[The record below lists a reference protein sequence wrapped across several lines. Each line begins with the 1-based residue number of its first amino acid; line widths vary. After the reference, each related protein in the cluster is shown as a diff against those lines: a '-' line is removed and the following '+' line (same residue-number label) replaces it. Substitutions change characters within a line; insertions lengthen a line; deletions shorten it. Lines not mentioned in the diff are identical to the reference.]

1 MQFGLWGPSLKLY
14 TLFGITVRLHW
25 TFPGLFLI
33 VLLHTWPIGHLLL
46 GLALGGAIALIILL
60 HEYGHAIMAER
71 LGAGSHD
78 IVLSFFGGAALCGE
92 GRSAKEDVLIAFAGP
107 MVNLILVA
115 ALLTPIALNETTP
128 IEASLFNPFDAWG
141 HSFWVWLYKA
151 NLILTGFNLLLP
163 LYPLDGGRIVTGI
176 IAARTGRRRALMFT
190 TVLAVGL
197 AAILIGVG
205 IYAGN
210 VLLIL
215 ICLLLVWDAVRI
227 RRLARWGMIPEYSDG
242 FDAGY
247 GYGHEVESW
256 RTAEEPEAKP
266 GFFERWKLRREQNRR
281 RRDDEH
287 REELKRRV
295 DTILEK
301 VSREG
306 MGALTPQERRT
317 LEEASRKMRE
327 E

>member
-1 MQFGLWGPSLKLY
+1 MQFGLWGPSLRLY

-33 VLLHTWPIGHLLL
+33 VLLHTWPIGEPLL

-60 HEYGHAIMAER
+60 HEYGHAMMASM

-92 GRSAKEDVLIAFAGP
+92 GRSAKDDVLIAFAGP
-107 MVNLILVA
+107 MVNLVLIA
-115 ALLTPIALNETTP
+115 ALLTPIALDETTP
-128 IEASLFNPFDAWG
+128 IEASLFNPFDSWG
-141 HSFWVWLYKA
+141 RSFWVWLYKA

-163 LYPLDGGRIVTGI
+163 LYPLDGGRIVTGM
-176 IAARTGRRRALMFT
+176 IAARTGRRRALLFT
-190 TVLAVGL
+190 TLLAFAL

-205 IYAGN
+205 IYTAN
-210 VLLIL
+210 
-215 ICLLLVWDAVRI
+215 LLLVFICILLLWDAARI
-227 RRLARWGMIPEYSDG
+227 RRLAKWAMIPEYSEA
-242 FDAGY
+242 FDPGSGY
-247 GYGHEVESW
+247 SGPERESLQ
-256 RTAEEPEAKP
+256 TAEAEPKP
-266 GFFERWKLRREQNRR
+266 GFFERWRIRREERR
-281 RRDDEH
+281 RRRNME
-287 REELKRRV
+287 RSEELKRQV

-306 MGALTPQERRT
+306 MAALTAQERRT